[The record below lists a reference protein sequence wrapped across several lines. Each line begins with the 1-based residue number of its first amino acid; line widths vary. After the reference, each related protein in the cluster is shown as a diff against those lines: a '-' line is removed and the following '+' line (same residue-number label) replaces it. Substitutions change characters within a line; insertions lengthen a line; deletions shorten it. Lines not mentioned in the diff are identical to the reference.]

1 VFATVRVT
9 VVVGN
14 AHGLITDA
22 DQGLVV
28 QAGNPQDVFIQ
39 VVDIHGNVAES
50 TDVITTTNNSIGELD
65 VSPTGIGYWQFT
77 GKIIGNY
84 ELVLQQSDAV
94 HVIPLT
100 VEAGDPIRIQA
111 AINKDE
117 IAEGDSVLLT
127 AIGTDAYGNTIS
139 IPKTNTTVSCTAG
152 DARFVTNGTWEV
164 EVSTGGTDRSCT
176 IRWNGLLAQ
185 TFFDVD
191 EVLLGG
197 AVGSTNTAVTMA
209 AVLLCLLLA
218 VLVVLTRKA
227 ALVDEE
233 EWLDEVFDEDG
244 DEDDEEEVTIASG
257 PVDETPLHERH
268 GLTLEGIKELAQEA
282 GNVGVMQATPSTT
295 QGETGWY
302 VDVSEELQY
311 WEVTPEGEWIRHE

>member
-1 VFATVRVT
+1 
-9 VVVGN
+9 
-14 AHGLITDA
+14 
-22 DQGLVV
+22 
-28 QAGNPQDVFIQ
+28 
-39 VVDIHGNVAES
+39 
-50 TDVITTTNNSIGELD
+50 
-65 VSPTGIGYWQFT
+65 
-77 GKIIGNY
+77 
-84 ELVLQQSDAV
+84 
-94 HVIPLT
+94 
-100 VEAGDPIRIQA
+100 
-111 AINKDE
+111 
-117 IAEGDSVLLT
+117 
-127 AIGTDAYGNTIS
+127 
-139 IPKTNTTVSCTAG
+139 
-152 DARFVTNGTWEV
+152 
-164 EVSTGGTDRSCT
+164 
-176 IRWNGLLAQ
+176 LLAQ

>member
-1 VFATVRVT
+1 
-9 VVVGN
+9 
-14 AHGLITDA
+14 LITDA